1 MPSQMFVAGC
11 VVPILS
17 HLALPYEVGHFRE
30 DETIKEMRKAGTMC
44 KSMVLLLCVKRER
57 GKQHGKDSD

>member
-17 HLALPYEVGHFRE
+17 HLALPYEVGHF
-30 DETIKEMRKAGTMC
+30 KESLNNGINE
-44 KSMVLLLCVKRER
+44 KSR
-57 GKQHGKDSD
+57 GDA

>member
-17 HLALPYEVGHFRE
+17 HLALPYEVGHF
-30 DETIKEMRKAGTMC
+30 KEMRKAGAMR
-44 KSMVLLLCVKRER
+44 KSMVLLLCAK
-57 GKQHGKDSD
+57 